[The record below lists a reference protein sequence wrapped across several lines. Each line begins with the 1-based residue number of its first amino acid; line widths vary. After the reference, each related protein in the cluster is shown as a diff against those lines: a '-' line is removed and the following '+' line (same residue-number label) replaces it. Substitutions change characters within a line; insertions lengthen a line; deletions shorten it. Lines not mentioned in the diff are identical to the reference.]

1 MINAQ
6 PPAGDGRPSKEECA
20 HTLERV
26 YEFLDHELDTAS
38 AETIRH
44 HLAACEPCL
53 DTYDMEHMVKSLIRR
68 SCGGDVAPAQLRT
81 RVMISMTTLR
91 REPPS

>member
-1 MINAQ
+1 MSTGQ
-6 PPAGDGRPSKEECA
+6 PHSGPPTKEECA
-20 HTLERV
+20 HTIERV

-38 AETIRH
+38 AETIRQ

-53 DTYDMEHMVKSLIRR
+53 DTYDLEQMVKSLVRR

-81 RVMISMTTLR
+81 RVMVSMTTVWR
-91 REPPS
+91 RPAL

>member
-1 MINAQ
+1 MSTDQ
-6 PPAGDGRPSKEECA
+6 PPVSAGQPTKEECA

-53 DTYDMEHMVKSLIRR
+53 DTYDMGSRYCQVRR
-68 SCGGDVAPAQLRT
+68 
-81 RVMISMTTLR
+81 
-91 REPPS
+91 